1 MTSIFFNRNV
11 PSKEIFVLD
20 QNHLEKCQFFDYV
33 GMTFLSFYSRTYKA
47 GGRGGGGGGGGL
59 VSISRRNKLRILEVF
74 VYEFLAWSHLI

>member
-47 GGRGGGGGGGGL
+47 GGRGGGGA
-59 VSISRRNKLRILEVF
+59 VM
-74 VYEFLAWSHLI
+74 SHLLKVFLSFLLEDKTSAPDDSW